1 MQSGEKYV
9 KIILSCE
16 FGRKNY
22 GMSVRMNTKPYRIN
36 LHMHTTDSDGRK
48 SPEEAIAIY
57 KAAGYDA
64 VAITDHWV
72 HGEEREINGMKVF
85 SGCEY
90 NFGGND
96 SSNGVYHILS
106 LFCTHDPGVVKGEDD
121 PMSCVR
127 KIHAAG
133 GLAVLAHP
141 AWSLNQPDL
150 VEQIEKLE
158 GFDATEV
165 FNTVSG
171 EKNSNRP
178 YSGAFV
184 DQMASRGIC
193 FSLFSSDDVH
203 YYEFDATC
211 GAIIVELPELTREA
225 LIDAI
230 RSEQFY
236 AVSGG
241 SGAPTLSVT
250 ETENGIDVSCS
261 PAAQVNIFTNS
272 AFAVGR
278 HIVGE
283 GITEYHYEYQK
294 FDRVARVEVT
304 DSEGRTAYSNF
315 VRVQRKEGT
324 V

>member
-1 MQSGEKYV
+1 
-9 KIILSCE
+9 
-16 FGRKNY
+16 
-22 GMSVRMNTKPYRIN
+22 MSVRMNTKPYRIN
-36 LHMHTTDSDGRK
+36 LHMHTTDSDGK
-48 SPEEAIAIY
+48 LSPEEAVARY
-57 KAAGYDA
+57 RAEGYDA

-72 HGEEREINGMKVF
+72 YGEEREISGMKVF

-96 SSNGVYHILS
+96 SCNGVYHILA
-106 LFCTHDPGVVKGEDD
+106 LFCTRDPGVTRADD
-121 PMSCVR
+121 PVSCVR

-141 AWSLNQPDL
+141 AWSVNQPDL
-150 VEQIEKLE
+150 VEQIERLE
-158 GFDATEV
+158 HFDATEV

-184 DQMASRGIC
+184 DQMASRGTC
-193 FSLFSSDDVH
+193 FSLFSSDDAH
-203 YYEFDATC
+203 YYEKDATC
-211 GAIIVELPELTREA
+211 GAIIASLPELTREA

-241 SGAPTLSVT
+241 KDAPTLALT
-250 ETENGIDVSCS
+250 ETEGGLLVSCS
-261 PAAQVNIFTNS
+261 PAVRVDIFTNS
-272 AFAVGR
+272 AFAPGR

-283 GITEYHYEYQK
+283 GITEYEYRFAK
-294 FDRVARVEVT
+294 ADRVARVEVQ
-304 DSEGRTAYSNF
+304 DSCGRTAYSNF
-315 VRVQRKEGT
+315 VRIPRKEET